1 MDDPIWSAPILKLL
15 SVPRQ
20 NVSNLSMLF
29 LSFLMRIRSKFN
41 WIINYNLKFIIY
53 NRIGENSI
61 MKQGQQKVLREKG
74 LAKFE
79 S

>member
-1 MDDPIWSAPILKLL
+1 
-15 SVPRQ
+15 
-20 NVSNLSMLF
+20 
-29 LSFLMRIRSKFN
+29 MRIRSKFN